1 MPSTSNYRQQHR
13 ELLEVVGEIQKILD
27 HDKLTNGAADQA
39 RSLLATL
46 SGKLSVRLAMEDR
59 NLYPAMQGAADTTVS
74 SAAAKFSSEMG
85 SLAGAFKEYTR
96 PWPTGNAIAKD
107 AGAFVDETKQVFTA
121 LGKRVEQEESVLY
134 PLAETV

>member
-13 ELLEVVGEIQKILD
+13 ELLEVVGEIQKLLTT
-27 HDKLTNGAADQA
+27 DKLANGGADNA

-46 SGKLSVRLAMEDR
+46 SGKLSVHLAMEDR
-59 NLYPAMQGAADTTVS
+59 NLYPAMQGAADTKVS
-74 SAAAKFSSEMG
+74 DAATRFSGEMG
-85 SLAGAFKEYTR
+85 SLAGAFKDYTR
-96 PWPTGNAIAKD
+96 RWPTAAVIVKD
-107 AGAFVDETKQVFTA
+107 ADKFVDETKQVFSA

>member
-13 ELLEVVGEIQKILD
+13 ELLDVVGEIQKILD
-27 HDKLTNGAADQA
+27 HDELANGAAEQA

-46 SGKLSVRLAMEDR
+46 SGKLSVHLAMEDR
-59 NLYPAMQGAADTTVS
+59 NLYPAMQGAADAKVS
-74 SAAAKFSSEMG
+74 SAAAKFSTEMG

-96 PWPTGNAIAKD
+96 RWPTGNSIAKD
-107 AGAFVDETKQVFTA
+107 VGAFVEETKQVFAA